1 MASEGDIGSFK
12 NYLGKTSKL
21 IDDLATGRC
30 STSGPN
36 GIFTPAEF
44 RHLQCATVKRLTYLV
59 THLTNVRLLTER
71 LVEQDPSE
79 HGLFALGKLLERV
92 NSDLSRFPEAF
103 VVEPSDTESI
113 GSISSKRSLSGS
125 STGGEDSDTKR
136 LKEGDRTITEVAD
149 DTVSISRNLASISL
163 VENSMGDES
172 MQGIAN
178 SAPGGPVYTLIYKEL
193 IESYKD
199 PMKNKRLKLR
209 DVHDI
214 DRIQT
219 TFSSLKLEI
228 TDHTNWPD
236 HLKEDILRSYYVLA
250 YGWKFAQLYVKNQ
263 RAVTLGLPFIP
274 ALPSTVVSTGTASAS
289 YKFKTK
295 GRSGRKTK
303 RVGQKGNRAKK
314 KKSP

>member
-1 MASEGDIGSFK
+1 MASEEDIWSIK
-12 NYLGKTSKL
+12 DYRGKTSKL

-36 GIFTPAEF
+36 GSFTSAEF
-44 RHLQCATVKRLTYLV
+44 RQLQCATVKRLTYLV

-79 HGLFALGKLLERV
+79 HGLFALGKLLAKV
-92 NSDLSRFPEAF
+92 SHYLSRFPEVF
-103 VVEPSDTESI
+103 VVEPSDTESF
-113 GSISSKRSLSGS
+113 GSISSKRSLIGSYTSG
-125 STGGEDSDTKR
+125 EEPDDKR

-163 VENSMGDES
+163 VQDFMGDDS
-172 MQGIAN
+172 MQGISN
-178 SAPGGPVYTLIYKEL
+178 SAPGGPVYTLIYREL

-219 TFSSLKLEI
+219 TFSSLKLET
-228 TDHTNWPD
+228 TDHTAWPE

-274 ALPSTVVSTGTASAS
+274 ALPATVVSTAAASGS

-295 GRSGRKTK
+295 GRASQKTK
-303 RVGQKGNRAKK
+303 RLGQKGTRAKSK
-314 KKSP
+314 KGP